1 MEDIGKDIEKELETK
16 SIEREIEIKEVE
28 VEDAT
33 LSSQAEEEEEKV
45 PPLPSAEPRVKSK
58 KVRSQKQMEAF
69 EKARQK
75 RAEAIALR
83 KQQKEEDKIEKKEIK
98 KELKKELSR
107 ATNVKKIAGEQS
119 NDIVQE
125 KSIPK
130 PVMNTFNPP
139 SQSQISSA
147 QREQVIQNH
156 YYYYGVPPPT
166 HDDYTKSKKKKKS
179 KRPPTPTSSESESSE
194 EEYHE
199 QLPVPQY
206 YQPPKPTY
214 KFSYA

>member
-107 ATNVKKIAGEQS
+107 STNVKKIES

-125 KSIPK
+125 KPIPQ

-139 SQSQISSA
+139 S

-156 YYYYGVPPPT
+156 YYYYGVPPPN
-166 HDDYTKSKKKKKS
+166 HDDYTKSNKKKKS